1 MCSVIWR
8 KFHTNQ
14 YAAVYRASKTIG
26 DVPEQLLH
34 TQGCTRRLAKI
45 LNYPFVT
52 YLKIRICKNQSF
64 LPQFLIFIGG

>member
-14 YAAVYRASKTIG
+14 YAAAVYKVSKTIG

-34 TQGCTRRLAKI
+34 TLGCTRRLAKI
-45 LNYPFVT
+45 
-52 YLKIRICKNQSF
+52 
-64 LPQFLIFIGG
+64 

>member
-52 YLKIRICKNQSF
+52 YLKNYLPFQSF
-64 LPQFLIFIGG
+64 LPQFLIGG